1 MITANEL
8 KINGIKSIEE
18 QLKDQREVAIGIQG
32 KVKYVVT
39 TLEQYEQMRVAELE
53 MAYQQ
58 VIEDVKTGRVT
69 TSLDDHFIEIDK
81 GTGNA

>member
-1 MITANEL
+1 
-8 KINGIKSIEE
+8 
-18 QLKDQREVAIGIQG
+18 
-32 KVKYVVT
+32 
-39 TLEQYEQMRVAELE
+39 MRVAELE

>member
-39 TLEQYEQMRVAELE
+39 TLEQYEQMRVWRNW
-53 MAYQQ
+53 
-58 VIEDVKTGRVT
+58 K
-69 TSLDDHFIEIDK
+69 
-81 GTGNA
+81 